1 MTALSAPATLL
12 GRLMLAAIFI
22 QSGYGKIGGYAGT
35 QAYMEKFGV
44 SPQLLPLV
52 IAVELIGGILL
63 VAGWMT
69 RWAALALAGFT
80 LVAALYFHTDFAD
93 RLQMIHFMKNI
104 AITGGLLVLFGQG
117 PGRWSIDR
125 G

>member
-1 MTALSAPATLL
+1 MATLSAPATLL
-12 GRLMLAAIFI
+12 GRIMLAAIFL

-35 QAYMEKFGV
+35 QGYMEKFGV
-44 SPQLLPLV
+44 SGQLLPLV
-52 IAVELIGGILL
+52 IAVELLGGILL
-63 VAGWMT
+63 VVGWMT

-80 LVAALYFHTDFAD
+80 LIAALYFHTDFAD
-93 RLQMIHFMKNI
+93 RMQIIHFMKNL

-117 PGRWSIDR
+117 PGRWSLDR

>member
-1 MTALSAPATLL
+1 MDTLSAPATLL

-22 QSGYGKIGGYAGT
+22 QSGWGKIGGYAGT
-35 QAYMEKFGV
+35 QAYMEKFGL
-44 SPQLLPLV
+44 SGQLLPLV

-63 VAGWMT
+63 VVGWLT
-69 RWAALALAGFT
+69 RWAALALAAFT
-80 LVAALYFHTDFAD
+80 LVAALYFHTNFAE
-93 RLQMIHFMKNI
+93 QMQVIQFMKNV
-104 AITGGLLVLFGQG
+104 AITGGLLMVFGLG

>member
-1 MTALSAPATLL
+1 MATLSAPATLL
-12 GRLMLAAIFI
+12 GRIMLAAIFL
-22 QSGYGKIGGYAGT
+22 QSGWGKIGGYAGT
-35 QAYMEKFGV
+35 QGYMEKFGV
-44 SPQLLPLV
+44 SGQLLPLV
-52 IAVELIGGILL
+52 IAVELVGGILL
-63 VAGWMT
+63 VVGWMT

-80 LVAALYFHTDFAD
+80 LIAALYFHTDFAD
-93 RLQMIHFMKNI
+93 RMQIIHFMKNL

>member
-1 MTALSAPATLL
+1 MATLSAPATLL
-12 GRLMLAAIFI
+12 GRIMLAAIFL

-35 QAYMEKFGV
+35 QGYMEKFGV
-44 SPQLLPLV
+44 SGQLLPLV

-63 VAGWMT
+63 VVGWMT

-80 LVAALYFHTDFAD
+80 LIAALYFHTDFAD
-93 RLQMIHFMKNI
+93 RMQIIHFMKNL

-117 PGRWSIDR
+117 PGRWSLDR

>member
-1 MTALSAPATLL
+1 MDTLSAPATLL
-12 GRLMLAAIFI
+12 GRVMLAAIFI

-35 QAYMEKFGV
+35 QGYMEKFGV
-44 SPQLLPLV
+44 SGQLLPLV

-63 VAGWMT
+63 VVGWMT

-80 LVAALYFHTDFAD
+80 FVAALFFHTNFSDSM
-93 RLQMIHFMKNI
+93 QMIQFMKNV

>member
-1 MTALSAPATLL
+1 MDTLSAPATLL

-22 QSGYGKIGGYAGT
+22 QSGWGKIGGYAGT
-35 QAYMEKFGV
+35 QAYMEKFGL
-44 SPQLLPLV
+44 SGQLLPLV

-63 VAGWMT
+63 VVGWLT
-69 RWAALALAGFT
+69 RWAALALAAFT
-80 LVAALYFHTDFAD
+80 LVAALYFHTNFAE
-93 RLQMIHFMKNI
+93 QMQVIHFMKNVAI
-104 AITGGLLVLFGQG
+104 AGGLLMVFGLG

>member
-1 MTALSAPATLL
+1 
-12 GRLMLAAIFI
+12 
-22 QSGYGKIGGYAGT
+22 
-35 QAYMEKFGV
+35 MEKFGV
-44 SPQLLPLV
+44 SGQLLPLV

-63 VAGWMT
+63 VVGWMT

-80 LVAALYFHTDFAD
+80 FVAALFFHTNFSDSM
-93 RLQMIHFMKNI
+93 QMIQFMKNV

>member
-1 MTALSAPATLL
+1 MNKLSAPATLL

-35 QAYMEKFGV
+35 QGYMEKFGV
-44 SPQLLPLV
+44 SGQLLPLV

-63 VAGWMT
+63 VVGWMT

-80 LVAALYFHTDFAD
+80 LIAALYFHTDFAD
-93 RLQMIHFMKNI
+93 RMQIIHFMKNL

-117 PGRWSIDR
+117 PGRWSLDR

>member
-1 MTALSAPATLL
+1 
-12 GRLMLAAIFI
+12 MLAAIFL

-35 QAYMEKFGV
+35 QGYMEKFRV
-44 SPQLLPLV
+44 SGQLLPLV

-63 VAGWMT
+63 VVGWMT

-80 LVAALYFHTDFAD
+80 LIAALYFHTDFAD
-93 RLQMIHFMKNI
+93 RMQIINFMKNL

-117 PGRWSIDR
+117 PGRWSLDR